1 MIQETADSLSAALN
15 GRLGFINQGA
25 GRPEIRVYGGSR
37 PASPA
42 LAPDTALLAAVELQD
57 PAGSV
62 SAGVLTLLPYA
73 AGTVVNSGAPTWA
86 RLVNGDG
93 ATVFD
98 MDAGTS
104 PGKECQLS
112 KAYLSIGGS
121 VSVLSATLG

>member
-62 SAGVLTLLPYA
+62 SAGVLTLLLPGVPADQRA
-73 AGTVVNSGAPTWA
+73 A
-86 RLVNGDG
+86 L
-93 ATVFD
+93 
-98 MDAGTS
+98 
-104 PGKECQLS
+104 Q
-112 KAYLSIGGS
+112 
-121 VSVLSATLG
+121 ATLARISAVPTEEQLTDLGLQ